1 MSSPNANTEPTCAS
15 CQSTQAGRANPLK
28 QCAKCKKAYY
38 CSRECQKADWKSHK
52 PVCRA
57 VNAEPPPPNTAT
69 AISRP
74 YSKDKPFTALGNS
87 SWLRDRPEKDTFK
100 LLVDTYRM
108 RKADQFKFDETVV
121 GVNVHTGS
129 SRFAIKN
136 DFFDFI
142 STVKANDERRA
153 QEQKPEL
160 LPPWWNADKT
170 IRCVELAE
178 SDEFSNIYVS
188 VSLS

>member
-1 MSSPNANTEPTCAS
+1 M
-15 CQSTQAGRANPLK
+15 
-28 QCAKCKKAYY
+28 
-38 CSRECQKADWKSHK
+38 
-52 PVCRA
+52 
-57 VNAEPPPPNTAT
+57 
-69 AISRP
+69 
-74 YSKDKPFTALGNS
+74 PFTALGNG

-160 LPPWWNADKT
+160 LPHWWNADKT
-170 IRCVELAE
+170 VQCVELAE

-188 VSLS
+188 VFLS